1 LCLFK
6 AALESL
12 VEDSVP
18 DPLAKDFG
26 AGDDNSSQQF
36 AETPSEFGDYELLE
50 EIGRG
55 GQGIVYRARQKSL
68 NRIVAL
74 KVIGLGTWAT
84 EAHLKR
90 FRREAEAAASLEH
103 QGIVPIHEIGER
115 DGQCYFSMKYATG
128 GSLRVALPA
137 LRKNPRKSVRVIAKV
152 ARGIAYAHSKG
163 ILHRDLQ
170 PGNILL
176 DENGEPMVSDF
187 GLAKWL
193 DQGSDLTRTL
203 ETLGTPGFIAP
214 EQTECQGDKL
224 TCAADVY
231 GLGAILFYLLTARPP
246 FTGPNV
252 LHVIRQ
258 AAATP
263 APRLC
268 SIVPS
273 LDRDLETIVARALEL
288 DPNTRYQSATT
299 LAVDLERWLEGRPI
313 MARRVSPPVRVW
325 RWSKRNPKL
334 AAATAASF
342 CSAMAAIFLFFSHA
356 GLSSLTAS
364 VATMIAFCAAI
375 AVPFLFFS
383 RNTRPSYAPAEKS
396 IAVLPFL
403 SMSSDPENEYLSDG
417 LTEDLI
423 MALSQL
429 KGLRV
434 PARTSSF
441 AFKGKN
447 DDICSIGQQLNVTKI
462 LEGSVRKVAGRLRI
476 TAQLINVA
484 DGNHLWSQTFDREM
498 QEVFAIQDEITREIV
513 RVLEMQ
519 PVSVDDQPLAKHG
532 TYNTEAYQVYLQGRY
547 HFYKLTGEGFRRCI
561 ECCRKALKIEPSY
574 ALAYSLLSL
583 CYQHGWFYGYLSL
596 QDNLAGISRRDR
608 AAEKAVGLYPNL
620 PETKTDDLLIEAL
633 ACPLT
638 MVKFFSQAAKK
649 AVEMDA
655 NLAETQTVLGMV
667 RFYNDRNWANAE
679 DSFNQAIKLSPNYVT
694 AHEQYAVFLAC
705 MRRTK
710 EAITHA
716 RLAQQ
721 IDPLSRII
729 NLHVGMIYWVIHRYD
744 LMLTQAQTLLDLEP
758 DFFGTYWLLGLAHWC
773 QGMHENAVTELRKA
787 VALGGGPLQLADL
800 GCLLGCLNQRAEAQ
814 RVLADLDELGNRM
827 NVYPTCLGFVHAS
840 LGNHDEAFACFRRGL
855 KDENAPL
862 VYLREYC
869 ISAGLDS
876 LRADARFPA
885 LLGEIGLET

>member
-1 LCLFK
+1 MGLGLFGLEEHD
-6 AALESL
+6 AADPTPVPSESHS
-12 VEDSVP
+12 ERA
-18 DPLAKDFG
+18 AKVF
-26 AGDDNSSQQF
+26 
-36 AETPSEFGDYELLE
+36 PEFGDYELLE

-55 GQGIVYRARQKSL
+55 GQGVVYRARQKSL
-68 NRIVAL
+68 NRTVAL
-74 KVIGLGTWAT
+74 KVIGLGPWAT

-103 QGIVPIHEIGER
+103 QRIVPIHEIGER

-137 LRKNPRKSVRVIAKV
+137 LRKDPRKSVRVIAKV

-214 EQTECQGDKL
+214 EQTECHGDKL

-246 FTGPNV
+246 FVGPNV

-288 DPNTRYQSATT
+288 DPNTRYQSASA
-299 LAVDLERWLEGRPI
+299 LAVDLEHWLEGRPV
-313 MARRVSPPVRVW
+313 MARPVSLPVRVW

-334 AAATAASF
+334 AAATVATF

-356 GLSSLTAS
+356 GLSSVGAFA
-364 VATMIAFCAAI
+364 ATVIAFCAAI
-375 AVPFLFFS
+375 AVPFLFVS
-383 RNTRPSYAPAEKS
+383 RKTTPFYAPPEKS

-403 SMSSDPENEYLSDG
+403 NMSSDPENDYLSDG

-423 MALSQL
+423 MAFSRL

-441 AFKGKN
+441 AFKGKK

-462 LEGSVRKVAGRLRI
+462 LEGSVRKVGGRLRI

-484 DGNHLWSQTFDREM
+484 DSNHLWSRTFDREM

-513 RVLEMQ
+513 RALEMQ
-519 PVSVDDQPLAKHG
+519 LVGEGDQPLAKHG
-532 TYNTEAYQVYLQGRY
+532 TYNTDAYQVYLQGRY
-547 HFYKLTGEGFRRCI
+547 HFYKLTGEGFRRSI
-561 ECCRKALKIEPSY
+561 ECCRKALKIEPRY

-596 QDNLAGISRRDR
+596 QDKLAVVSRRDR
-608 AAEKAVGLYPNL
+608 ALEKAVRLYPNL
-620 PETKTDDLLIEAL
+620 PETTTDDLLIEAL

-638 MVKFFSQAAKK
+638 MVKFFSQAATK
-649 AVEMDA
+649 AVELDP

-667 RFYNDRNWANAE
+667 RFYNDRNWAKAE
-679 DSFNQAIKLSPNYVT
+679 DCFKQAIKLSPNYVT
-694 AHEQYAVFLAC
+694 AHEQYAVFLGC
-705 MRRTK
+705 MRRTG
-710 EAITHA
+710 ETITHA

-721 IDPLSRII
+721 IDPLSPMI
-729 NLHVGMIYWVIHRYD
+729 NLHVGMIYWLIHRYD
-744 LMLTQAQTLLDLEP
+744 LMVTQAQTLLDLEP

-787 VALGGGPLQLADL
+787 VALGGGPLQLTDL
-800 GCLLGCLNQRAEAQ
+800 GCLLGCLNQRAEAL
-814 RVLADLDELGNRM
+814 RILADLDELGNRM
-827 NVYPTCLGFVHAS
+827 NVYPTSLGFVHAS

-855 KDENAPL
+855 KDENAPV

-869 ISAGLDS
+869 ICAGLDS

-885 LLGEIGLET
+885 LVGEIGLET